1 MSIETGSE
9 SGKRNTLYKELYR
22 RFYYSIL
29 TTVHSNHLTTNPTTK
44 MPLWH
49 VYHPPTTFTTA
60 ASKTALA
67 AAFTKLY
74 TDIGLPPFYVNVYFH
89 QIPATDIYVGGQPQ
103 ESTEPG
109 VEPLARPFVRFVGEQ
124 IAVRMEDSD
133 EVYAGWLDKVDAVS
147 LAVYP
152 PLGEPWSPG
161 PVGGE

>member
-1 MSIETGSE
+1 
-9 SGKRNTLYKELYR
+9 
-22 RFYYSIL
+22 
-29 TTVHSNHLTTNPTTK
+29 

-74 TDIGLPPFYVNVYFH
+74 TDVGLPPFYVNVYFH
-89 QIPATDIYVGGQPQ
+89 QIPATDIYIGGQPQ

-124 IAVRMEDSD
+124 IAVKMEDSD
-133 EVYAGWLDKVDAVS
+133 EVYAEWLDKVDAVS
-147 LAVYP
+147 LAIYP
-152 PLGEPWSPG
+152 AFGEPWLLG
-161 PVGGE
+161 LVGRECEGDEQVLVDSANVVVVGAETPC

>member
-1 MSIETGSE
+1 M
-9 SGKRNTLYKELYR
+9 YC
-22 RFYYSIL
+22 SIL
-29 TTVHSNHLTTNPTTK
+29 TTVRPYSPHSNSYLTTTTTTTTTTTNLTTK

-74 TDIGLPPFYVNVYFH
+74 TDVGLPPFYVNVYFH
-89 QIPATDIYVGGQPQ
+89 QIPATDIYIGGQPQ

-133 EVYAGWLDKVDAVS
+133 EVYAQWLDKVDAVS

-152 PLGEPWSPG
+152 AFGESWLPG
-161 PVGGE
+161 LVGG

>member
-1 MSIETGSE
+1 
-9 SGKRNTLYKELYR
+9 
-22 RFYYSIL
+22 
-29 TTVHSNHLTTNPTTK
+29 

-89 QIPATDIYVGGQPQ
+89 QIPATDIYIGGQPQ

-133 EVYAGWLDKVDAVS
+133 EVYAEWLDKVDAALKPHVQDKGYDWEYHIDETERRLWRVAGLYAPPFGS
-147 LAVYP
+147 EEEKMWFRVNKAV
-152 PLGEPWSPG
+152 PWK
-161 PVGGE
+161 E

>member
-1 MSIETGSE
+1 
-9 SGKRNTLYKELYR
+9 
-22 RFYYSIL
+22 
-29 TTVHSNHLTTNPTTK
+29 

-74 TDIGLPPFYVNVYFH
+74 TDVGLPPFYVNVYFH
-89 QIPATDIYVGGQPQ
+89 QIPATDIYIGGQPQ

-124 IAVRMEDSD
+124 IAVRMEDSN
-133 EVYAGWLDKVDAVS
+133 EVYAEWLDKVDAVS

>member
-1 MSIETGSE
+1 
-9 SGKRNTLYKELYR
+9 
-22 RFYYSIL
+22 
-29 TTVHSNHLTTNPTTK
+29 

-89 QIPATDIYVGGQPQ
+89 QIPATDIYIGGRPQ

-133 EVYAGWLDKVDAVS
+133 EVYAEWLDKVDAVS
-147 LAVYP
+147 LTVYP
-152 PLGEPWSPG
+152 PFGEPWLPG
-161 PVGGE
+161 LVGGE